1 MGYVDSPEID
11 CANRRFIR
19 QAMRVP
25 LLSPEEELDLTRRLH
40 GNDQKALDAL
50 VAAHGRLII
59 AAAFQFRRYGL
70 PLGDLIQEGHVGLMR
85 AAARFDPERGVRF
98 STYATWW
105 IRSSMQEFILRNWS
119 IVPTGT
125 SALRKSLFFNLRRL
139 QAQISAEGALSD
151 EATATIAERLHAS
164 VDAVESMAMRLG
176 ARDQSTNAPAG
187 EGDGEWGDIL
197 VDTGPTPEDFVV
209 DANERAARSHCLA
222 AALAELT
229 PREQAIIRRRHLRD
243 DEGATLRDLGYEFGI
258 SKERVRQIENR
269 ALGKLRRAMERHFK
283 DDMAWYG

>member
-1 MGYVDSPEID
+1 MAYIDSPEID
-11 CANRRFIR
+11 RANRRFIR
-19 QAMRVP
+19 EAMRVP
-25 LLSPEEELDLTRRLH
+25 LLSPEQELDLTRRVH
-40 GNDQKALDAL
+40 GNDQSAIDAL

-59 AAAFQFRRYGL
+59 SAAFQFRRYGL

-105 IRSSMQEFILRNWS
+105 IRSSIQEFILRNWS

-125 SALRKSLFFNLRRL
+125 SAMRKSLFFNLRRL
-139 QAQISAEGALSD
+139 QAQISADGMLPS
-151 EATATIAERLHAS
+151 EATATIAQHLRAS
-164 VDAVESMAMRLG
+164 VDAVESMAIRLG

-197 VDTGPTPEDFVV
+197 PDTSPNPEDIVV
-209 DANERAARSHCLA
+209 EAREREAVSICLA
-222 AALAELT
+222 AALAELS
-229 PREQAIIRRRHLRD
+229 PRERTIIRRRHLLD
-243 DEGATLRDLGYEFGI
+243 DGATLRDLGYEFGI

-269 ALGKLRRAMERHFK
+269 ALGKLRRAMELHFK
-283 DDMAWYG
+283 DDFAYYG

>member
-1 MGYVDSPEID
+1 MAYTDSPEID
-11 CANRRFIR
+11 RANRRFIR
-19 QAMRVP
+19 QAMRMP
-25 LLSPEEELDLTRRLH
+25 LLSPEQELDLTRRLH
-40 GNDQKALDAL
+40 GNDQKAIDAL

-59 AAAFQFRRYGL
+59 SAAFQYHRYGL

-98 STYATWW
+98 STYASWW

-125 SALRKSLFFNLRRL
+125 SAMRKSLFFNLRRL
-139 QAQISAEGALSD
+139 QAQISADGRLTD
-151 EATATIAERLHAS
+151 EATAAIARLLHAS
-164 VDAVESMAMRLG
+164 VDAVESMAMRLD
-176 ARDQSTNAPAG
+176 ARDQSTNAPIG

-197 VDTGPTPEDFVV
+197 PDTAPNPEDLVV
-209 DANERAARSHCLA
+209 AARDHEARHLCLA
-222 AALAELT
+222 AALAELS
-229 PREQAIIRRRHLRD
+229 PREQTIIRRRHLID
-243 DEGATLRDLGYEFGI
+243 DGATLRDLGYEFGI

-283 DDMAWYG
+283 DDLGYYG

>member
-1 MGYVDSPEID
+1 MAFTDSPEID
-11 CANRRFIR
+11 RANRRFIR
-19 QAMRVP
+19 EAMRVP

-40 GNDQKALDAL
+40 GNDQKAIDAL

-59 AAAFQFRRYGL
+59 SAAFQYRRYGL

-105 IRSSMQEFILRNWS
+105 IRSSIQEFILRNWS

-125 SALRKSLFFNLRRL
+125 SAMRKSLFFNLRRL
-139 QAQISAEGALSD
+139 QAQITSD
-151 EATATIAERLHAS
+151 GTLGPDATALIAKRLHAS
-164 VDAVESMAMRLG
+164 VDAVESMAIRLG

-197 VDTGPTPEDFVV
+197 PDTAPTPEDQV
-209 DANERAARSHCLA
+209 AAARDQEARNLCLA
-222 AALAELT
+222 AALAELS
-229 PREQAIIRRRHLRD
+229 PREQTIIRRRHLLD
-243 DEGATLRDLGYEFGI
+243 DGATLRDLGYEFGI

-269 ALGKLRRAMERHFK
+269 ALGKLRRAMARFY
-283 DDMAWYG
+283 DDDIGYNG

>member
-1 MGYVDSPEID
+1 MGYINSPEID
-11 CANRRFIR
+11 RANRRFIR

-25 LLSPEEELDLTRRLH
+25 LLSLEEELDLTRRLH
-40 GNDQKALDAL
+40 GNDQKAIDAL

-59 AAAFQFRRYGL
+59 SAAFQYRRYGL

-125 SALRKSLFFNLRRL
+125 SAMRKSLFFNLRRL
-139 QAQISAEGALSD
+139 QAQISADGVMTA

-197 VDTGPTPEDFVV
+197 VDTGPNPEDLV
-209 DANERAARSHCLA
+209 AEARDKEARNLCLA

-229 PREQAIIRRRHLRD
+229 PREQTIIRRRHLLD
-243 DEGATLRDLGYEFGI
+243 DGATLRDLGYEFGI

-283 DDMAWYG
+283 DDMDYYG

>member
-1 MGYVDSPEID
+1 MAFTDSPEID
-11 CANRRFIR
+11 RANRRFIR
-19 QAMRVP
+19 EAMRVP

-40 GNDQKALDAL
+40 GNDQKAIDAL

-59 AAAFQFRRYGL
+59 SAAFQYRRYGL

-105 IRSSMQEFILRNWS
+105 IRSSIQEFILRNWS

-125 SALRKSLFFNLRRL
+125 SAMRKSLFFNLRRL
-139 QAQISAEGALSD
+139 QAQITSD
-151 EATATIAERLHAS
+151 GTLGPDATALIAKRLHAS
-164 VDAVESMAMRLG
+164 VDAVESMAIRLG

-197 VDTGPTPEDFVV
+197 PDTAPTPEDQV
-209 DANERAARSHCLA
+209 AAARDQEARNLCLA
-222 AALAELT
+222 AALAELS
-229 PREQAIIRRRHLRD
+229 PREQTIIRRRHLLD
-243 DEGATLRDLGYEFGI
+243 DGATLRDLGYEFGI
-258 SKERVRQIENR
+258 SKERVRQIESR
-269 ALGKLRRAMERHFK
+269 ALGKLRRAMARFY
-283 DDMAWYG
+283 DDDIRYNG